1 MKHLLILFFLSTLT
15 FATARLVLYQG
26 GEHAT
31 DHVRHTQKRV
41 LKGGGGT
48 VGNPKAKPTG
58 RDLGQLTV
66 DHWKWNLCGGDGNG
80 GSVFAF
86 FDPECPQQV
95 DVPNKWVFLAGGL
108 DDSSER
114 SCDVSKKDFI
124 LIPVINYIYL
134 ADTDQG
140 ETLDDAKAYCNEKTA
155 ESVATKAT
163 IDGKDAKV
171 VRLQGAVESFDITC
185 PDDIVAIFDVNVN
198 GWPMAS
204 DGLWVVIEPLS
215 KGHHLIELAGENSNA
230 GIELDFKY
238 TLTAK

>member
-1 MKHLLILFFLSTLT
+1 M
-15 FATARLVLYQG
+15 
-26 GEHAT
+26 
-31 DHVRHTQKRV
+31 RV

-48 VGNPKAKPTG
+48 VGNPNAKPTG
-58 RDLGQLTV
+58 RDLGQLTI

-80 GSVFAF
+80 GSIFAF
-86 FDPECPQQV
+86 YNLECPQQV
-95 DVPNKWVFLAGGL
+95 DVPKKWVFLAGGV
-108 DDSSER
+108 DDSAER
-114 SCDVSKKDFI
+114 SCHVSKKDFI
-124 LIPVINYIYL
+124 LIPVINCIYL
-134 ADTDQG
+134 SDTDQG
-140 ETLDDAKAYCNEKTA
+140 ETLDDAKAYCREKIDG
-155 ESVATKAT
+155 SVATKAI

-215 KGHHLIELAGENSNA
+215 KGQHLIELAGEDSD
-230 GIELDFKY
+230 GFELDFKY